1 MGRGMDRNK
10 SILSTDPKFLVRK
23 GTGAAREK
31 RAGHLSGQPAA
42 LIPGVG
48 SRCAVSRPVRTVDS
62 EMSLKCGIVRFSA
75 V

>member
-31 RAGHLSGQPAA
+31 RAGHLSGQPASP
-42 LIPGVG
+42 IPGVG
-48 SRCAVSRPVRTVDS
+48 SRCAVSRPV
-62 EMSLKCGIVRFSA
+62 
-75 V
+75 